1 MQPSEYRVCIEIRR
15 IAMIIASRIP
25 ELTDRML
32 AATLH
37 AAEAS
42 STGAD
47 WMALA
52 EIEHLERR
60 LQERLAPL
68 GYRIVVER
76 RAA

>member
-1 MQPSEYRVCIEIRR
+1 
-15 IAMIIASRIP
+15 MIIASRIP
-25 ELTDRML
+25 ELTDRVL
-32 AATLH
+32 AATLR
-37 AAEAS
+37 ATEVS
-42 STGAD
+42 SAGAD

>member
-1 MQPSEYRVCIEIRR
+1 
-15 IAMIIASRIP
+15 MIIASRIP

-32 AATLH
+32 AATLR

-42 STGAD
+42 SASTD

-52 EIEHLERR
+52 EIQYLEQR
-60 LQERLAPL
+60 LQKRLEPL
-68 GYRIVVER
+68 GYQLVVER

>member
-1 MQPSEYRVCIEIRR
+1 
-15 IAMIIASRIP
+15 MIIASRIP

-32 AATLH
+32 AATLR

-42 STGAD
+42 SAGAD
-47 WMALA
+47 WMTLA